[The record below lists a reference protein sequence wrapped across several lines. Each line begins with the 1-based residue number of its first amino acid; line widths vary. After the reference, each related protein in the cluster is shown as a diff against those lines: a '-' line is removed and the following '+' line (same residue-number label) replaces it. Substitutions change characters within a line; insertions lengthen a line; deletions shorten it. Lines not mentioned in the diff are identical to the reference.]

1 MDSRV
6 QLSKKLLLI
15 NSASSVLRRI
25 LYVFVLLWVNQY
37 LLRRIGPEEYSLYPL
52 LVGVIYFIPLLSL
65 FLTAGLGRF
74 VTEAYTLGDD
84 EKVTSI
90 VSTMAL
96 PLLGVALVCLTGGLI
111 FAWHVGHILT
121 IPPGMLWDARVMF
134 GLLVGCTALRLPL
147 APFEFGLYVKQKFVL
162 QNLIGLLVEVVK
174 VVLLF
179 TLLFGVSTRVLW
191 VVVVEI
197 IAQSLS
203 SVIMV
208 TVSLRQVPAMRFSAQ
223 RIDWGIAR
231 QVMGFGGWSLVI
243 NTASYAQRMLDPLF
257 LNKLAMLTDV
267 TSYHIATMPVR
278 HIQSF
283 TAVAT
288 APLLPQLI
296 TMHATGRHEQMR
308 RLYLRGGRY
317 GLWVVLCIALPAMVY
332 CRELI
337 TLYLGP
343 EYIETAFVMVV
354 ALVTVICSFPNWML
368 SYLCQAK
375 DQMRPIAVRVAILLV
390 LRVGLILYIVG
401 WLGLGALGMAGAG
414 LIAVVA
420 YSAISLPLGWR
431 LVDVR
436 PAQWFREV
444 IVKGAVPGAIA
455 LLAWLGLEIL
465 HPPSTWAMLGL
476 YVTTGL
482 LLYLLVLVLYS
493 FDTYERTY
501 VRKAISGIA
510 GSYRTL
516 RARGSGFPVT
526 SSGAPGSES

>member
-6 QLSKKLLLI
+6 QLSKKLLLV

-25 LYVFVLLWVNQY
+25 LYVSVLLWLNQY
-37 LLRRIGPEEYSLYPL
+37 LLRRIGPEEYALYPL

-74 VTEAYTLGDD
+74 VTEAYALGDD

-90 VSTMAL
+90 VSTMAV
-96 PLLGVALVCLTGGLI
+96 PLLAVAFVCLAGGLI
-111 FAWHVGHILT
+111 FAWQVGHVLT
-121 IPPGMLWDARVMF
+121 IPPGLLSDARLMF
-134 GLLVGCTALRLPL
+134 GLLVCCTALRLPL

-179 TLLFGVSTRVLW
+179 VLLFGVSTRVLW
-191 VVVVEI
+191 VVVAEA
-197 IAQSLS
+197 IAQFLS
-203 SVIMV
+203 SLIMV
-208 TVSLRQVPAMRFSAQ
+208 VVSLRQVPAMRFSSQ
-223 RIDWGIAR
+223 RIDWSIAR
-231 QVMGFGGWSLVI
+231 QIMGFGGWSLVI
-243 NTASYAQRMLDPLF
+243 NTAWYAQRMLDPLF
-257 LNKLAMLTDV
+257 LNKLARLADV
-267 TSYHIATMPVR
+267 TSYHIGTMPVR

-283 TAVAT
+283 AAVAT

-354 ALVTVICSFPNWML
+354 ALVTVICSYSNWML
-368 SYLCQAK
+368 SHLCQAM
-375 DQMRPIAVRVAILLV
+375 DQMRPIAVRIAILQV

-401 WLGLGALGMAGAG
+401 WLGLGALGMAGAA
-414 LIAVVA
+414 LIATVA

-431 LVDVR
+431 LVEVR
-436 PAQWFREV
+436 PGQWFKEV
-444 IVKGAVPGAIA
+444 MVRGFFPGMMA
-455 LLAWLGLEIL
+455 LLVWLGLEIFR
-465 HPPSTWAMLGL
+465 PPSTWVMLGL
-476 YVTTGL
+476 YVSAGL
-482 LLYLLVLVLYS
+482 LVYLLVLVLYS
-493 FDTYERTY
+493 FDTYERTSI
-501 VRKAISGIA
+501 RKVIGSVAA
-510 GSYRTL
+510 GYRAL
-516 RARGSGFPVT
+516 RARGSGLPAASSGT
-526 SSGAPGSES
+526 SSD